1 MSINNTHLIENDMT
15 YLLLI
20 MYIKRHIEVVR
31 QGDAFLSLFDEIQV
45 SWFQL
50 ILYNIV

>member
-20 MYIKRHIEVVR
+20 MYIKRHIEVVSSCHYSMKSSSDWHLR
-31 QGDAFLSLFDEIQV
+31 
-45 SWFQL
+45 
-50 ILYNIV
+50 